1 MFINVINYFIW
12 QFKKISRKTFAKNKY
27 IETLNLRNPYRYY
40 LFEELKD
47 LYGSDIFSNKKILEI
62 GPKDGEDTLRL
73 QTLKPASI
81 TLIDL
86 PLLKN
91 ENHHLNKYY
100 KEFLKPNLDKLNV
113 KSNLIFANFNYLKKE
128 EYAELGKFDLIWFT
142 GVLYHNPEQLKMLR
156 KLYNLLNE
164 EGVLVMETSTTRNT
178 KLMNQTAIEI
188 VVGGQYHF
196 PTRKAVH
203 LLLKMIGFEEIYQ
216 SKCFNRENYNKN
228 NIRLAIIAKKKKN
241 DVEGVYRDGYLYGE
255 ATSIS

>member
-1 MFINVINYFIW
+1 MFKNFINYFIW
-12 QFKKISRKTFAKNKY
+12 QLKKIPRKTYAKNKY

-47 LYGSDIFSNKKILEI
+47 IYGSDFFFNKKILEI

-73 QTLKPASI
+73 QNLKPESI

-86 PLLKN
+86 PILKN

-100 KEFLKPNLDKLNV
+100 KEFLKPNLEKLNV
-113 KSNLIFANFNYLKKE
+113 NNKLIFANFLYMKND
-128 EYAELGKFDLIWFT
+128 EYDALGKFDLIWFT
-142 GVLYHNPEQLKMLR
+142 GVLYHNPEQLKMLK

-164 EGVLVMETSTTRNT
+164 DGVLVMETSTTRNK
-178 KLMNQTAIEI
+178 KLINHTAIEI
-188 VVGGQYHF
+188 EVDGQYHF
-196 PTRKAVH
+196 PTRKAVY
-203 LLLKMIGFEEIYQ
+203 LLLKMVGFSEVYK

-228 NIRLAIIAKKKKN
+228 NIRLAVFAQKKKN

-255 ATSIS
+255 AT

>member
-1 MFINVINYFIW
+1 MFKNLLNYFIW
-12 QFKKISRKTFAKNKY
+12 QLKKIPRKTYAKNKY
-27 IETLNLRNPYRYY
+27 IETLNLRNPYRVY
-40 LFEELKD
+40 LFEELKNM
-47 LYGSDIFSNKKILEI
+47 YGSDTFSNKRILEI

-73 QTLKPASI
+73 ESLKPSSI

-86 PLLKN
+86 PILKN
-91 ENHHLNKYY
+91 QNHHLNEYY

-113 KSNLIFANFNYLKKE
+113 SSNLIFANFNYLKKE

-142 GVLYHNPEQLKMLR
+142 GVLYHNPEQLKMLK

-178 KLMNQTAIEI
+178 KLMNHTAIEI
-188 VVGGQYHF
+188 EVEGQYHF

-203 LLLKMIGFEEIYQ
+203 LLLKMVGFSEIHQ
-216 SKCFNRENYNKN
+216 SKCFNKENYNKN
-228 NIRLAIIAKKKKN
+228 NIRLAVIAQKKKN

-255 ATSIS
+255 AT